1 MVFEDESL
9 CVPYIEGSAAQMSL
23 SGCHNHR
30 TRGGFVGSARSK
42 CLLNRYVVSFVGC
55 RAIGVMAS
63 SHSAAD
69 KSRDGAVVARQNH
82 SLEVVCSIHTPATF
96 FFIMS
101 SIGWL
106 IR

>member
-9 CVPYIEGSAAQMSL
+9 CFPYIEGRRL
-23 SGCHNHR
+23 RCHCQVV
-30 TRGGFVGSARSK
+30 TTIVPEAVLGLTRSK
-42 CLLNRYVVSFVGC
+42 SLQNRYVVSFVGC

-69 KSRDGAVVARQNH
+69 KSRDGAVVARWVH
-82 SLEVVCSIHTPATF
+82 IPKVVGSIPTPATF